1 MIKMN
6 KDVVYIP
13 RGAAI
18 KAVDKFRSHNHQVVL
33 WFAVSRVPDDFS
45 MLFIQAIKETLISI
59 SANWKL

>member
-1 MIKMN
+1 MN

-18 KAVDKFRSHNHQVVL
+18 KAVDKFHSHNHQIVL

-45 MLFIQAIKETLISI
+45 MLFIQVITEGS
-59 SANWKL
+59 SE